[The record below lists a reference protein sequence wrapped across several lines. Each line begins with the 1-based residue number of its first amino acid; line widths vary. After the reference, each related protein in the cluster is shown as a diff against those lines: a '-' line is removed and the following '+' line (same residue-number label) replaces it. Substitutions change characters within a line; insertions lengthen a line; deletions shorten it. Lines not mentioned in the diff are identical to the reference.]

1 MKKIIILMP
10 VYNDW
15 ESLTKL
21 LQTIDLT
28 IKDFKNYS
36 FECLV
41 INDSSILKQPV
52 LKKPISFNT
61 FSIIDMKKNC
71 GHARCIA
78 TGLRYINL
86 NKNYDYVIIMDSDG
100 EDRPC
105 EMVDLINKIGK
116 EPKISVVAKRIKRSE
131 GFVFQSLYQIHKFI
145 TFFFTGK
152 NINFGNYSCLTKKDS
167 FKISNDAS
175 LWSSFSGTLKK
186 NIQDLNEIDSIRGQ
200 RYYGPSKMSI
210 FNLIIHSFSII
221 GVFKYYVFLRS
232 AILVLILMMLSNF
245 VGIFGNVLMII
256 LIIFNLA
263 IFAVSLREKKR
274 LLTQSEKNIANIN
287 EIIH

>member
-41 INDSSILKQPV
+41 INDSSTLKQPV
-52 LKKPISFNT
+52 LKKPISFNS
-61 FSIIDMKKNC
+61 FSVIEMKKNF

-78 TGLRYINL
+78 SGLRYINS
-86 NKNYDYVIIMDSDG
+86 NKNYDYVIVMDSDG

-105 EMVDLINKIGK
+105 EMADLINKIGK
-116 EPKISVVAKRIKRSE
+116 EPETSIVAKRIKRSE

-167 FKISNDAS
+167 NKISNDAS
-175 LWSSFSGTLKK
+175 LWSSFSGTVKK
-186 NIQDLNEIDSIRGQ
+186 NIQDLNEIDSIRGL

-210 FNLIIHSFSII
+210 LSLIIHSFSII
-221 GVFKYYVFLRS
+221 GVFKYTVFLRS
-232 AILVLILMMLSNF
+232 AIFVLILMMLNNF
-245 VGIFGNVLMII
+245 VGFFGNVLMII
-256 LIIFNLA
+256 LIIFNFA
-263 IFAVSLREKKR
+263 IFGVSLREKKH
-274 LLTQSEKNIANIN
+274 LLTQSEKNIASIN

>member
-152 NINFGNYSCLTKKDS
+152 NINFGNYSCLTNKDS